1 MWLSN
6 IFSQCFFEYSYIV
19 AISIYGPYSICRQ
32 IFSASINISY
42 CIRKQMLIKCI
53 VVWKQFVLFGFY
65 IFISLKL
72 SPEHILWRLFINPFL
87 KNGFVSKIFKIFSFY
102 FNYKMLQIHC
112 YIFINAKTSLWFL
125 KKKLREI

>member
-6 IFSQCFFEYSYIV
+6 IFSQCFFDYSYIV

-32 IFSASINISY
+32 IFDASISISY

-53 VVWKQFVLFGFY
+53 VVWKQFVLLGFY

-72 SPEHILWRLFINPFL
+72 SPEHLLWSLLINPIL
-87 KNGFVSKIFKIFSFY
+87 KSGFVSKIFLFY
-102 FNYKMLQIHC
+102 FNYKTLQIHH
-112 YIFINAKTSLWFL
+112 YIFINAKTSILFL
-125 KKKLREI
+125 NKKLRES